1 MHDATVIDQWLPNR
15 EQFEQWHTLLCC
27 AAVAAAG
34 HEVREGDSLGY
45 RPLHYYS
52 YDNLIFS
59 VVITLVSEEDG
70 SNALLYAVVQ
80 ELMQVGYQ
88 INVNITIEGSG
99 VQRFGIVDLV
109 SLIQVY

>member
-1 MHDATVIDQWLPNR
+1 M
-15 EQFEQWHTLLCC
+15 
-27 AAVAAAG
+27 
-34 HEVREGDSLGY
+34 
-45 RPLHYYS
+45 
-52 YDNLIFS
+52 
-59 VVITLVSEEDG
+59 VITLVSEEDG